1 MTGPRHQA
9 LFWALLGGREQ
20 AVLATLGRPHR
31 SAAGATLCLE
41 GEPSTY
47 VFILLSGWV
56 KIVSVSGDGREM
68 LLALRGPG
76 DIIGEIAGEITGY
89 RTATVRAAGTLQ
101 SLIVA
106 ADRFERFLDQ
116 HPAAAHAYR
125 RAMAERRRSADET
138 QRGRALT
145 NGSQRLA
152 RLLAEL
158 TDPAQDGAG
167 QAATAPPL
175 SQEELASLIGSS
187 RATVTRALSQWRSR
201 GIIRTR
207 QRQIVVLD
215 RGALHWL
222 AGPNWAG
229 HG

>member
-41 GEPSTY
+41 GEPSTH

-145 NGSQRLA
+145 NGHRSPAVPGGTGQPDRLVPGDRDPRAQPVAVA
-152 RLLAEL
+152 RHHPH
-158 TDPAQDGAG
+158 PA
-167 QAATAPPL
+167 APD
-175 SQEELASLIGSS
+175 
-187 RATVTRALSQWRSR
+187 R
-201 GIIRTR
+201 GIGPGRT
-207 QRQIVVLD
+207 
-215 RGALHWL
+215 AL
-222 AGPNWAG
+222 AGWA
-229 HG
+229 

>member
-9 LFWALLGGREQ
+9 LFWVLLGGGEQ
-20 AVLATLGRPHR
+20 AALAALGRPHR
-31 SAAGATLCLE
+31 SAAGTTLCLE
-41 GEPSTY
+41 GEPSTH
-47 VFILLSGWV
+47 VFVLLSGWV

-89 RTATVRAAGTLQ
+89 RTATIRAAGTLQ

-116 HPAAAHAYR
+116 YPGAAHAYR
-125 RAMAERRRSADET
+125 RAMAQRRRAADEA

-158 TDPAQDGAG
+158 TDPAHDAAG
-167 QAATAPPL
+167 RAASAPPL

-187 RATVTRALSQWRSR
+187 RATVTRALSQWRTR

-207 QRQIVVLD
+207 QREIVVLD
-215 RGALHWL
+215 RGALHRL
-222 AGPNWAG
+222 GGPG
-229 HG
+229 

>member
-1 MTGPRHQA
+1 MTRPRHQA
-9 LFWALLGGREQ
+9 AFWALLDSGEQ
-20 AVLATLGRPHR
+20 ATLTALGRPHR
-31 SAAGATLCLE
+31 SAGGTTLCLE
-41 GEPSTY
+41 GEPSTH
-47 VFILLSGWV
+47 VFILIAGWV
-56 KIVSVSGDGREM
+56 KIVSVSDDGREM

-89 RTATVRAAGTLQ
+89 RTATVRAAGMLQ

-116 HPAAAHAYR
+116 YPAAAHAYR
-125 RAMAERRRSADET
+125 RAMAERRRAADEA

-158 TDPAQDGAG
+158 TDPAHDAAG
-167 QAATAPPL
+167 RAASAPPL

-187 RATVTRALSQWRSR
+187 RATVTRALSQWRTR

-207 QRQIVVLD
+207 QREIVVLD
-215 RGALHWL
+215 RGALHRL
-222 AGPNWAG
+222 AGPG
-229 HG
+229 